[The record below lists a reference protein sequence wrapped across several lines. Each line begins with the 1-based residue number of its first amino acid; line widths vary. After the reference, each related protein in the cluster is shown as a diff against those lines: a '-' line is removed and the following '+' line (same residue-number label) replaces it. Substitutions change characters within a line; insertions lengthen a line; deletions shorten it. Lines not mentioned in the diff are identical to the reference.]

1 MRTGT
6 PDRFD
11 LAWADPA
18 AKAANDRRVAVAVQ
32 RALGLDH
39 AQVVTTVDELVAIT
53 KPMRGAWV
61 AKAPWTAAGRDRI
74 HGIPGM
80 SGDAGPRDDQRTY
93 AQRLLDRQGALVVE
107 PWLERR
113 FDTGVCAHL
122 DPQGRITAEPPHTL
136 LSDARGAFTGI
147 DLTEPPLSPAERAQ
161 LERAVEASG
170 AALANLGYAGPFTV
184 DAFAHTRGFHAPCE
198 INARHSFGHVTRALA
213 RALGAR
219 RLGFGAPPPGATLLV
234 ATTDVTAWRA

>member
-6 PDRFD
+6 PERVD
-11 LAWADPA
+11 LAWAAPT

-39 AQVVTTVDELVAIT
+39 AHVVTTVDELVAIT
-53 KPMRGAWV
+53 HGMRGAWV

-74 HGIPGM
+74 HGIPG
-80 SGDAGPRDDQRTY
+80 DAPLRDDQRTY

-113 FDTGVCAHL
+113 FDVAVTAHL
-122 DPQGRITAEPPHTL
+122 AAGGHLTAAPPHTL
-136 LSDARGAFTGI
+136 VSDARGAFAGI

-161 LERAVEASG
+161 LDRAVEASA
-170 AALANLGYAGPFTV
+170 AALHELGYTGPFTV

-198 INARHSFGHVTRALA
+198 INARHSFGHVTRAL
-213 RALGAR
+213 GAR
-219 RLGFGAPPPGATLLV
+219 RLGVGPPPPGATVLV
-234 ATTDVTAWRA
+234 ATADVTAWRA